1 MLVFKSGGAGPG
13 GAVGTLPTSWKD
25 LAWAS
30 VQQEAGLM
38 FWRFL
43 PDREL
48 EIK

>member
-1 MLVFKSGGAGPG
+1 MFKSGGAGLR
-13 GAVGTLPTSWKD
+13 GAVGTLTAAWKD

-43 PDREL
+43 PNREL
-48 EIK
+48 EI